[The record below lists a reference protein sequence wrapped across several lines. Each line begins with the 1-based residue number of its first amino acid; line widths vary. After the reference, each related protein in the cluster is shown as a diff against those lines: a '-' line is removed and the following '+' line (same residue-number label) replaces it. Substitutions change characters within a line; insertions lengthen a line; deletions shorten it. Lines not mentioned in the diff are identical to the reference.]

1 MYGISIH
8 ILLSPWIYAY
18 QLQLQS
24 ALLNASSG
32 VVQSLAA
39 QTNIPAT
46 ILSSALLNANMAAT
60 LSAASSNTGNCSC
73 AYMFILS
80 VHMHIQGL
88 LPCELNSM
96 RYICDDIGL

>member
-1 MYGISIH
+1 MYGISIR

-60 LSAASSNTGNCSC
+60 LSAASSNTGNC
-73 AYMFILS
+73 
-80 VHMHIQGL
+80 VHV
-88 LPCELNSM
+88 CS
-96 RYICDDIGL
+96 

>member
-1 MYGISIH
+1 MFSTYMHVVHCGTLH
-8 ILLSPWIYAY
+8 ACILSNYNVCIFLV

-60 LSAASSNTGNCSC
+60 LTAASSNSG
-73 AYMFILS
+73 
-80 VHMHIQGL
+80 
-88 LPCELNSM
+88 EL
-96 RYICDDIGL
+96 

>member
-1 MYGISIH
+1 MCYNCHLGFM
-8 ILLSPWIYAY
+8 LF

-60 LSAASSNTGNCSC
+60 LSAASSNTGNKNCIIHTCTCS
-73 AYMFILS
+73 
-80 VHMHIQGL
+80 L
-88 LPCELNSM
+88 LCV
-96 RYICDDIGL
+96 

>member
-1 MYGISIH
+1 MIVC
-8 ILLSPWIYAY
+8 IYLV

-60 LSAASSNTGNCSC
+60 LTAASSNSG
-73 AYMFILS
+73 
-80 VHMHIQGL
+80 
-88 LPCELNSM
+88 EL
-96 RYICDDIGL
+96 